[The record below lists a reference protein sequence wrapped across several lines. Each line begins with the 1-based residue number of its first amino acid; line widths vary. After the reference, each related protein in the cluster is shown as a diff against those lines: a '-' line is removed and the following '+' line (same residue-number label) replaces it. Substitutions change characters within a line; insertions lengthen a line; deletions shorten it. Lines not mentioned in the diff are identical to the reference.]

1 LNIRWIRGR
10 KAARS
15 RELTT
20 AAVGSAP
27 GPHGA
32 RTQEASVTPQSIA
45 ARTDRGLKRAD
56 NQDRALAQELPDGSV
71 LAAVADG
78 VGGVSGGEAAST
90 QAMHALLAGVLS
102 DDRAGAA
109 DMLERAFVSANEQ
122 VRARAAQR
130 PELQGMATTLVAA
143 LVRGQSAWLASVG
156 DSRGYLFHQGQLTQL
171 TQDHSWVAEQ
181 VRSGRLTEEDAQHSE
196 FRNVITRAI
205 GVAET
210 VEPDTLGPISLP
222 PGSLLLLCSDGLH
235 RVASDTEIATVLAS
249 GTPDEMAERLIGLA
263 NEAGGPDNIS
273 VAIVAG
279 AQ

>member
-1 LNIRWIRGR
+1 
-10 KAARS
+10 
-15 RELTT
+15 
-20 AAVGSAP
+20 
-27 GPHGA
+27 
-32 RTQEASVTPQSIA
+32 
-45 ARTDRGLKRAD
+45 
-56 NQDRALAQELPDGSV
+56 V